1 MKLRMD
7 RCGLRLW
14 FVTFCLMWTSSLRAE
29 AQIAVRG
36 GTVYTM
42 AGDAIPDGVVLIRDG
57 KIQRVGPASRVQI
70 PDGYDVL
77 EAAVVTPGLVDAHT
91 VVGMA
96 GQYNYDHDQ
105 DQLEKSAAMQP
116 ELRAVD
122 AYNIR
127 ERLVQWVRELGVT
140 TVHTGHGPGAVI
152 AGQTMV
158 VKTWGNT
165 VDDAVLVPEAMV
177 AASLGESP
185 LESESGKSPGTRSKA
200 IAMLRGELV
209 SAQTYRRKMA
219 NSDTSKRPSRDL
231 GLEVMARVLEGE
243 LPLLITV
250 HRHQDIMAALRVARE
265 FDIRIVLDGAS
276 EAYLLLD
283 EIRTAGVPVVIHPTM
298 MRAGSFFSP
307 ETENASMETA
317 AKLHAAG
324 IPFAM
329 QSGYESYVPK
339 TRVVLFEA
347 AMAVAH
353 GLGFDAALA
362 SITLDAARLIGVD
375 DRVGSIERGKDAD
388 LALFDGNPFEYT
400 AHCVGVVI
408 NGEVVSREV
417 R

>member
-1 MKLRMD
+1 VALA
-7 RCGLRLW
+7 
-14 FVTFCLMWTSSLRAE
+14 SP
-29 AQIAVRG
+29 AQAQLAVRG

-42 AGDAIPDGVVLIRDG
+42 AGDPISDGVVLMRDG
-57 KIQRVGPASRVQI
+57 KIEGVGEASRLSI
-70 PDGYDVL
+70 PEGYEIL

-116 ELRAVD
+116 ELRAID
-122 AYNIR
+122 GYNIR

-152 AGQTMV
+152 SGQTMV

-165 VDDAVLVPEAMV
+165 VEDAVLEPVAMV

-185 LESESGKSPGTRSKA
+185 LESEAGKSPGTRSKA
-200 IAMLRGELV
+200 IAMLRNELV
-209 SAQTYRRKMA
+209 SAQEYRRKMQ
-219 NSDTSKRPSRDL
+219 NDDESKRPSRDL
-231 GLEVMARVLEGE
+231 GLDVMSRVLDGE
-243 LPLLITV
+243 LPLLVTV
-250 HRHQDIMAALRVARE
+250 HRHHDIAAALRVARE
-265 FDIRIVLDGAS
+265 FDIRMVLDGAA

-283 EIRTAGVPVVIHPTM
+283 EIRAAGVPVIVHPTM

-317 AKLHAAG
+317 AKLHEAG
-324 IPFAM
+324 IPFAL

-347 AMAVAH
+347 GLAAAY

-362 SITLDAARLIGVD
+362 AISIEAARIIGVD
-375 DRVGSIERGKDAD
+375 QRVGSIERGKDAD

-400 AHCVGVVI
+400 SHCVGVIV
-408 NGEVVSREV
+408 GGQVVSREV